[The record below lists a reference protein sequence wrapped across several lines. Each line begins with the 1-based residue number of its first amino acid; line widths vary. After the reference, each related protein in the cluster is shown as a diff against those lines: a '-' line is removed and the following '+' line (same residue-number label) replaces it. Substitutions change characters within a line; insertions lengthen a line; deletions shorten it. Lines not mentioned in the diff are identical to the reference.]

1 MTKTTQ
7 MFRAAMGIAIAGALG
22 GTALAQQS
30 IASFTGISYQQDFDN
45 TGGSGNGGFGN
56 ALDFSATGTDYT
68 TLPTGWVLSG
78 SSGNYRSSTGS
89 LSTADHYSYGSST
102 ASAERAL
109 GGVSNSSSLI
119 FGAIFENNTGR
130 PLTQIYVQYTGEQW
144 RHGSNNADRL
154 DFSYSVNPTAGSVTT
169 GTWTD
174 INTLDFNAPVVAAT
188 PGSGTLGPR
197 DGNVAPNRTTLG
209 VLITLSSSVPIGG
222 LFGIRWRNFDSP
234 STNGED
240 GLAVDDLIVM
250 VPEAWQPAA
259 LAGVVLFGLA
269 VWQRRRSLQSAV

>member
-1 MTKTTQ
+1 MTKTNQ
-7 MFRAAMGIAIAGALG
+7 MFRVAMGIAIAGALG

-30 IASFTGISYQQDFDN
+30 ISSLTGISYQQDFDN

-109 GGVSNSSSLI
+109 GGVSSSPGQI

-144 RHGSNNADRL
+144 RHGSNIADRL

-174 INTLDFNAPVVAAT
+174 INTLDFNAPVV
-188 PGSGTLGPR
+188 SGTTGPR
-197 DGNVAPNRTTLG
+197 DGNVSPNRTTLG

-234 STNGED
+234 GTNGED